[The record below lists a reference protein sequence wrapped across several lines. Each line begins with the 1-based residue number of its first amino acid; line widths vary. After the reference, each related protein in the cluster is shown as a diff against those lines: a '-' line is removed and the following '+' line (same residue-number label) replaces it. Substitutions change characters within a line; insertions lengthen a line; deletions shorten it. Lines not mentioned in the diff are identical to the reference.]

1 MEKYSKAVSE
11 MYSQFKQKEAHPL
24 EKREAH
30 PLEKYIGRLTSRALE
45 VVGYS
50 VDTLG
55 GEYLIV
61 ESSLPGS
68 WDNLSVG
75 DVVFKECESY
85 LYVKVNDLID

>member
-1 MEKYSKAVSE
+1 

-24 EKREAH
+24 EK
-30 PLEKYIGRLTSRALE
+30 YMGRLTSRALE

-61 ESSLPGS
+61 GSSLLGG
-68 WDNLSVG
+68 WNNLSVG
-75 DVVFKECESY
+75 DVIFKECESY

>member
-11 MYSQFKQKEAHPL
+11 MYSQFNQK
-24 EKREAH
+24 EAH
-30 PLEKYIGRLTSRALE
+30 PLEKYIGRLARCTWGGISE

-61 ESSLPGS
+61 GAFLPGG
-68 WDNLSVG
+68 WNNLSVG

-85 LYVKVNDLID
+85 LYVRVNDLID

>member
-11 MYSQFKQKEAHPL
+11 MYSQFKK
-24 EKREAH
+24 KEAH
-30 PLEKYIGRLTSRALE
+30 PLEKYIGRLTSGSLE

-50 VDTLG
+50 VDILG

-61 ESSLPGS
+61 ESSSLSG
-68 WDNLSVG
+68 WNNLSVG
-75 DVVFKECESY
+75 DVIFKECESY